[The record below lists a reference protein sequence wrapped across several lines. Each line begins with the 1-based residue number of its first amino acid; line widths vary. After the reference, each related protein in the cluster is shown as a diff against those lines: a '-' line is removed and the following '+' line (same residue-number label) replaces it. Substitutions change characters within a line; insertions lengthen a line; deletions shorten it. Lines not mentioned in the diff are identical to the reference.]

1 MSAMLF
7 VVGMILGAWIGVT
20 LLSCCLLAKR
30 ADNAMENNCN
40 QEATRS
46 AGLA

>member
-1 MSAMLF
+1 MSALIF
-7 VVGMILGAWIGVT
+7 VVGMILGAWVGVT

-30 ADNAMENNCN
+30 ADNAMENDCN
-40 QEATRS
+40 QEENRS